1 MKEGLRK
8 LSKILAVILFTVTAI
23 AFTYSLY
30 LILYYFDIIPNRNL
44 GFLDISHLIS
54 GIVAGIG
61 TVTGLLG
68 YLLYR
73 LGRKKDK

>member
-1 MKEGLRK
+1 MKKKALK
-8 LSKILAVILFTVTAI
+8 AI
-23 AFTYSLY
+23 ATFFLIITVIAFSYSLY

-54 GIVAGIG
+54 GFVAGIG
-61 TVTGLLG
+61 ALTGLLG
-68 YLLYR
+68 FLLYR

>member
-8 LSKILAVILFTVTAI
+8 LSKVLAVILFTVTAI

-54 GIVAGIG
+54 GIVAVIG

-68 YLLYR
+68 FLLYR
-73 LGRKKDK
+73 LSRKKDK

>member
-1 MKEGLRK
+1 MKEMLRK
-8 LSKILAVILFTVTAI
+8 LSKFLSFILFTVTAI

-54 GIVAGIG
+54 GIVAVIG

-68 YLLYR
+68 FLLYR
-73 LGRKKDK
+73 LSRKKDK